1 MCEDGGDL
9 RPKRQGQPYSLL
21 PSSTFA
27 PHFVCLCPASPSFFT
42 CYHHDVSQ
50 ILLALALAAFS
61 LAYQVTSPGGSQGWT
76 TEGSQLATWTRV
88 DTDPLN
94 FTAVLTNE
102 VSLPE
107 SIHQT
112 LMLTVAKD
120 RSVMP
125 QNNQIL
131 AALVDGTLEQIR
143 LNPPNGGWPT
153 GKGFRLNFCRDSQ
166 SLEAILAQSNQF
178 DIGQTT
184 STPLSALVQP
194 LRTFPVGVL
203 RVLISSR
210 NLSPVTQVNAWLAED
225 TPSFD
230 YGGYVVGEAH
240 REAFL
245 FGKGKIPAVLAGS
258 PFFTEVFAQLGFA
271 RTEPYARRVK
281 WHTQEGETFEPVK
294 HVATVSGKARHLLL
308 GERVALNILARCS
321 GIATKLHH
329 GGDTQARAVGGFT
342 LLLDVEVRNEVE
354 ADEAIDAGADIIMLD
369 NMEGDELVDVPDA

>member
-1 MCEDGGDL
+1 MM
-9 RPKRQGQPYSLL
+9 
-21 PSSTFA
+21 F
-27 PHFVCLCPASPSFFT
+27 
-42 CYHHDVSQ
+42 SQ

-102 VSLPE
+102 
-107 SIHQT
+107 
-112 LMLTVAKD
+112 D

-184 STPLSALVQP
+184 STPLSAP
-194 LRTFPVGVL
+194 RSTTTPV
-203 RVLISSR
+203 
-210 NLSPVTQVNAWLAED
+210 VN
-225 TPSFD
+225 T
-230 YGGYVVGEAH
+230 
-240 REAFL
+240 
-245 FGKGKIPAVLAGS
+245 IPA
-258 PFFTEVFAQLGFA
+258 T
-271 RTEPYARRVK
+271 TI
-281 WHTQEGETFEPVK
+281 TQRPPT
-294 HVATVSGKARHLLL
+294 AS
-308 GERVALNILARCS
+308 
-321 GIATKLHH
+321 
-329 GGDTQARAVGGFT
+329 VGAANPSQTSNGAMS
-342 LLLDVEVRNEVE
+342 VE
-354 ADEAIDAGADIIMLD
+354 AKKGGILGLMGFLAVM
-369 NMEGDELVDVPDA
+369 VV